1 MKFNIIRSNGLIKIQ
16 PFNTEILEE
25 LSFFYKYRAKIKKSF
40 FDKRIGKIRE
50 ILVDGP
56 LKVIKKNLYSFTKD
70 QTGIIT
76 HDGLLPR
83 VKNYLDLN
91 SHEYEVENIGDGF
104 AKPVITDRVYEGLY
118 PDQKCAVELMLSQD
132 GGCMIEAATN
142 TGKTRIIASICR
154 AYKGKKGIVVTNRQS
169 VAIKLYKDLIELSPE
184 SNPGVYLS
192 TAKKSGDTMVITS
205 SSLDKFNPES
215 IDYIIYDEA
224 HGAGSEVRSQNLLN
238 FKGAVRY
245 GLSATLG
252 GGFKGIDKYLES
264 IFGPIV
270 FSLTD
275 QQLEAMNRATPL
287 HVHVMDITTG
297 PAFSSGTQS
306 LTMERNGVWFNRQ
319 RNKLIKEC
327 VDICPPD
334 QQLVIYVRTY
344 THLEELMYRY
354 LDDSFKVFHGK
365 LPAKEKKK
373 LLDGF
378 NSGEIKR
385 MVSTDCLAEGVDPK
399 NLYVIINA
407 NWMQSDISV
416 LQKAGRNRRL
426 TDGKEFGVVIDF
438 NDCWDERM
446 TRKSKNR
453 LKHYSTKGYKI
464 FESSSPSKIEF
475 VK

>member
-1 MKFNIIRSNGLIKIQ
+1 
-16 PFNTEILEE
+16 
-25 LSFFYKYRAKIKKSF
+25 
-40 FDKRIGKIRE
+40 
-50 ILVDGP
+50 
-56 LKVIKKNLYSFTKD
+56 
-70 QTGIIT
+70 
-76 HDGLLPR
+76 
-83 VKNYLDLN
+83 
-91 SHEYEVENIGDGF
+91 
-104 AKPVITDRVYEGLY
+104 
-118 PDQKCAVELMLSQD
+118 
-132 GGCMIEAATN
+132 
-142 TGKTRIIASICR
+142 
-154 AYKGKKGIVVTNRQS
+154 
-169 VAIKLYKDLIELSPE
+169 
-184 SNPGVYLS
+184 
-192 TAKKSGDTMVITS
+192 
-205 SSLDKFNPES
+205 
-215 IDYIIYDEA
+215 
-224 HGAGSEVRSQNLLN
+224 
-238 FKGAVRY
+238 
-245 GLSATLG
+245 
-252 GGFKGIDKYLES
+252 
-264 IFGPIV
+264 
-270 FSLTD
+270 
-275 QQLEAMNRATPL
+275 MNRATPL
-287 HVHVMDITTG
+287 HVHIMDITTG
-297 PAFSSGTQS
+297 PTFSSGTQS

-365 LPAKEKKK
+365 LPVKEKKK